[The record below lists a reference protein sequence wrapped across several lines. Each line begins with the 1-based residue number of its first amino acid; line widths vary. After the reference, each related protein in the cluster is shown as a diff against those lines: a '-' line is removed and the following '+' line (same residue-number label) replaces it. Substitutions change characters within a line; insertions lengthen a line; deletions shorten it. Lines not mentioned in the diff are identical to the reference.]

1 MASTVTSW
9 GRYPRICKGDHRVV
23 VLNDVTA
30 PLPIIDYNML
40 LPYGNGRSY
49 GDSCLNPG
57 GALLTTRGLDHY
69 IHFDS
74 ENGQL
79 ECEAG
84 MLLAE
89 ILTLVLPHGWFLPVT
104 PGTQFVTVGGAIA
117 NDVHGKN
124 HHMAGSFG
132 DHVIEL
138 ELLRTDGTRRVCS
151 PVNHADWLR
160 ATIGGLGLTGLITRA
175 RLQLRRVAGPVLE
188 VNSRRFGHVRD
199 YFTLMQDATAS
210 EYRVAWIDCLA
221 SGKTLGRGVFMHGNH
236 AVQPTRAAHA
246 ARSMPMPFTP
256 PFSMVNSASL
266 RAFNTLYFNLA
277 PRSPAQRQVHYQ
289 PFFYPLDRITDWNRM
304 YGPAGFLQ
312 YQCVV
317 PSTTAQESTKELLER
332 IAASGEGS
340 FLVVLKEFGNRD
352 APGML
357 SFPRAGTTLAM
368 DFPFR
373 GERTLRL
380 LDTLDGVVGA
390 AQGAV
395 YPAKDARMSPAM
407 FATSFPELASF
418 RKYVEPRFS
427 SGLWRRVMGN
437 A

>member
-1 MASTVTSW
+1 
-9 GRYPRICKGDHRVV
+9 
-23 VLNDVTA
+23 
-30 PLPIIDYNML
+30 
-40 LPYGNGRSY
+40 
-49 GDSCLNPG
+49 
-57 GALLTTRGLDHY
+57 
-69 IHFDS
+69 
-74 ENGQL
+74 
-79 ECEAG
+79 
-84 MLLAE
+84 
-89 ILTLVLPHGWFLPVT
+89 
-104 PGTQFVTVGGAIA
+104 
-117 NDVHGKN
+117 
-124 HHMAGSFG
+124 
-132 DHVIEL
+132 
-138 ELLRTDGTRRVCS
+138 
-151 PVNHADWLR
+151 
-160 ATIGGLGLTGLITRA
+160 
-175 RLQLRRVAGPVLE
+175 
-188 VNSRRFGHVRD
+188 
-199 YFTLMQDATAS
+199 
-210 EYRVAWIDCLA
+210 
-221 SGKTLGRGVFMHGNH
+221 
-236 AVQPTRAAHA
+236 
-246 ARSMPMPFTP
+246 
-256 PFSMVNSASL
+256 
-266 RAFNTLYFNLA
+266 
-277 PRSPAQRQVHYQ
+277 
-289 PFFYPLDRITDWNRM
+289 M

>member
-1 MASTVTSW
+1 MPAAGNSW
-9 GRYPRICKGDHRVV
+9 GRYPPVADQQ
-23 VLNDVTA
+23 LLSVTGRHA
-30 PLPIIDYNML
+30 SLPDL
-40 LPYGNGRSY
+40 SDTALPYGNGRSY

-57 GALLTTRGLDHY
+57 GTLLHTRGMDHY
-69 IHFDS
+69 IEFDPDT
-74 ENGQL
+74 GQL

-84 MLLAE
+84 VLLAE
-89 ILTLVLPHGWFLPVT
+89 IVSLVLPRGWFLPVT
-104 PGTQFVTVGGAIA
+104 PGTQYVTVGGAIA

-132 DHVIEL
+132 DHVLEL
-138 ELLRTDGTRRVCS
+138 ELLRSDGTRRVCNQ
-151 PVNHADWLR
+151 VNHADWLR

-175 RLQLRRVAGPVLE
+175 RLQLRRVAGPDLE
-188 VNSRRFGHVRD
+188 VTSRRFGHVRD
-199 YFTLMQDATAS
+199 YFNLMKDAKAS

-221 SGKTLGRGVFMHGNH
+221 RGKALGRGVLMHGNH
-236 AVQPTRAAHA
+236 AVEPAGTSHA
-246 ARSMPMPFTP
+246 THSLPIPFTP
-256 PFSMVNSASL
+256 PFSMVNAASL
-266 RAFNTLYFNLA
+266 RAFNTLYFHIA
-277 PRSPAQRQVHYQ
+277 PRSPVQRRVHYQ

-317 PSTTAQESTKELLER
+317 PAATAQESTTELLER

-352 APGML
+352 AAGML
-357 SFPRAGTTLAM
+357 SFPRMGTTLAM

-380 LDTLDGVVGA
+380 LDALDGVVGA

-407 FATSFPELASF
+407 FATSFPQLPKF
-418 RKYVEPRFS
+418 RKYVDPRFS
-427 SGLWRRVMGN
+427 SGLWRRVTGSS
-437 A
+437 